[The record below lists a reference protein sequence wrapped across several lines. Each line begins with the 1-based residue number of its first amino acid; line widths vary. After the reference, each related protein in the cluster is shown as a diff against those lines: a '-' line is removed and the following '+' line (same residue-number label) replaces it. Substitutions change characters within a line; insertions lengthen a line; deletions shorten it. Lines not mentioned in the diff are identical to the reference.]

1 MTSYKKVALLGK
13 GVLGS
18 AVLEQL
24 VANGFTVTLLS
35 RDPSNVQNLPS
46 GVGVAKVDYSS
57 KVSIVEALRGNDVV
71 INTLGAASVGNQE
84 IIIDAAI
91 DAGVKRYFPN
101 DWSHLSNDPLAKDL
115 PTNYTHLKVQ
125 AYLQKKADEGLLEY
139 TVINAGPF
147 FDLIL
152 KFPYLVDTKSHSV
165 TLFDNGETPLSTTS
179 TRSVGKAVAG
189 ALKIPEATKNRKLAI
204 NDTVL
209 TQAKVYEWA
218 KKYTSTDVQWTET
231 RVDAQEE
238 LDKAVKALKENPSD
252 HKLILPV
259 FKASALNSKLT
270 TAYPKVD
277 NELLGLPLM
286 SEEEV
291 EAKFAATFQKA

>member
-1 MTSYKKVALLGK
+1 MSSYKKVALLGK

-24 VANGFTVTLLS
+24 VDNDFTVTLLS
-35 RDPSNVQNLPS
+35 REPSNVKDLPS
-46 GVGVAKVDYSS
+46 GVEVTKVDYSS
-57 KVSIVEALRGNDVV
+57 KASIVEALRGHDVV
-71 INTLGAASVGNQE
+71 INTLGAASNGNQE
-84 IIIDAAI
+84 FIIDASI
-91 DAGVKRYFPN
+91 DAGVKRYIPN

-115 PTNYTHLKVQ
+115 PTNYSHLKIQ
-125 AYLQKKADEGLLEY
+125 AYLKQKADEGLLEY
-139 TVINAGPF
+139 TIINAGPF
-147 FDLIL
+147 FDLVL
-152 KFPYLVDTKSHSV
+152 KFPYLVDTKNRSV
-165 TLFDNGETPLSTTS
+165 ALYDNGETPLSTTS
-179 TRSVGKAVAG
+179 TRSVGKAVVG
-189 ALKIPEATKNRKLAI
+189 ALKVPEATKNKQLAI

-209 TQAKVYEWA
+209 TQAKVYAWA
-218 KKYTSTDVQWTET
+218 KKYTPTDVQWTET

-238 LDKAVKALKENPSD
+238 LEKAVQALKENPSD

-286 SEEEV
+286 TEEEV